1 MASNEKLI
9 DSLVAE
15 LKPVKP
21 LSAPIVRTLTWAIP
35 QVLIS
40 VIAITLSSP
49 LKLSMVASPQFIIQV
64 ILASASLFFGAYLGF
79 SNTIPGLL
87 NEKKKKLMLTPFV
100 LLGAAI
106 AINYLFPVS
115 LDTIHEHRSY
125 CSIELISLMMIGF
138 AHNYFMLK
146 KGFLAFK
153 STTLVTSLMTS
164 AMIPLIILY
173 FACSFSTNHL
183 IVAHFLPVIVM
194 TGLVTIIFK
203 VCNK

>member
-64 ILASASLFFGAYLGF
+64 ILASASLFVGAYLGF

-194 TGLVTIIFK
+194 TGLVTLIFK